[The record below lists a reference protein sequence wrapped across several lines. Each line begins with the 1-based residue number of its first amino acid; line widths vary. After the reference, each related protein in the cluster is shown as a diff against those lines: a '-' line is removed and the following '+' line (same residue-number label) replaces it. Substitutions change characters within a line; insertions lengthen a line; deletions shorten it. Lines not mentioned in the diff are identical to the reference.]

1 MGELLKSF
9 HTLVS
14 SNKTTRHLFPR
25 HIRALALNELRAI
38 RARLEDKLI
47 YGANRESGKIYDD
60 CTDRWDKI
68 MIDKIALRDH
78 PILSTLKN
86 DWENWLKKIKAE
98 GILYGAGI
106 ADWL

>member
-1 MGELLKSF
+1 
-9 HTLVS
+9 
-14 SNKTTRHLFPR
+14 
-25 HIRALALNELRAI
+25 
-38 RARLEDKLI
+38 
-47 YGANRESGKIYDD
+47 
-60 CTDRWDKI
+60 